1 MYLAPVCIKT
11 YTLCGA
17 MKVRYFQGLFI
28 KAVVVLSIISLVPVL
43 FIGQR
48 VIQINSRL
56 LKNELLQK
64 QQTIASRLA
73 ATVRSSLAFK
83 EQLLA
88 EFGELHTDFGSYS
101 LITQQDLVYLHQ
113 RHPSLF
119 SIQVFTASGKM
130 LFEAGTSVQLEDNL
144 REAMLGQCL
153 QGSRFISP
161 VFYHN
166 GQPFIWLAQ
175 PLHRQIQDP
184 TVTGVLAAALYVEEL
199 SKSLLQSYPLDM
211 DAILVSNQGDLLS
224 YNGAPE
230 GFKEARSGQ
239 LHQTL
244 LDIQTGLAGAENGE
258 VTLSGGE
265 QVLVS
270 SAQVPGVGWSIYVF
284 QSASV
289 AGQLFVDS
297 LFHSS
302 VWDVLL
308 VALVMLLFVG
318 VVSYWVIIPITRPLA
333 RLRDAVV
340 KLRENDNFVVSRQ
353 DVEIP
358 HNEIGELA
366 SVFVEMSQTL
376 HQRHQELM
384 HTQEKLAEM
393 NQVLEA
399 RVAQRT
405 RELKKATEDLIK
417 AERLGAI
424 GQMAS
429 IISHEIRNPL
439 AVISNATRLIKTLV
453 RPTDQKILKQ
463 FGIIEAEI
471 RQANSII
478 NEVLGYA
485 RTREL
490 ILSMVDVNSYLHDIV
505 QSFPVQP
512 GIVFKEELATESVR
526 IKVDAE
532 EIKQTLRNLI
542 SNAVES
548 MPAGGTVTVGSK
560 VGRRLVCMYVA
571 DTGPGLTDEIRAQM
585 FSPFFTTKARGTG
598 LGLAVVRKAITRHR
612 GKLFIKTKPG
622 QGTCFGIY
630 LKIYHRT
637 GDTNYGEAS

>member
-1 MYLAPVCIKT
+1 
-11 YTLCGA
+11 
-17 MKVRYFQGLFI
+17 MKVKYFQGLFV

-43 FIGQR
+43 FIGYR
-48 VIQINSRL
+48 VLQINSRL

-73 ATVRSSLAFK
+73 ATVRNAIASK
-83 EQLLA
+83 EQLLT
-88 EFGELHTDFGSYS
+88 EFGELHTGFSSYP
-101 LITQQDLVYLHQ
+101 LITQTDLDYLHQ

-119 SIQVFTASGKM
+119 YLQVFSVSGKAI
-130 LFEAGTSVQLEDNL
+130 FDAGQTPQLAEDSVYQ
-144 REAMLGQCL
+144 AIFAQCL
-153 QGSRFISP
+153 QGNRFISS
-161 VFYHN
+161 VFFN
-166 GQPFIWLAQ
+166 KGLPFIWLAQ
-175 PLHRQIQDP
+175 PLHREVNNP
-184 TVTGVLAAALYVEEL
+184 KVTGVLAAAMYLEDIA
-199 SKSLLQSYPLDM
+199 KSLLQSYPLDM
-211 DAILVSNQGDLLS
+211 DAVLVSDQGELLS

-230 GFKEARSGQ
+230 GLEEARSVQ
-239 LHQTL
+239 LRQL
-244 LDIQTGLAGAENGE
+244 LTDMQTGLAGAENGE
-258 VTLSGGE
+258 VLLPNSE
-265 QVLVS
+265 RMLVS
-270 SAQVPGVGWSIYVF
+270 RAQVPGVNWSVYVF
-284 QSASV
+284 QPADV
-289 AGQLFVDS
+289 PGKLFVDS

-302 VWDVLL
+302 LWDVVL

-333 RLRDAVV
+333 RLREATV
-340 KLRENDNFVVSRQ
+340 KLRENDDFVVNRQ

-376 HQRHQELM
+376 HERHQEVLR
-384 HTQEKLAEM
+384 TQEELAHM
-393 NQVLEA
+393 NQVLEK
-399 RVAQRT
+399 RVEQRT
-405 RELKKATEDLIK
+405 RELEKATDDLIK
-417 AERLGAI
+417 AERLSAI

-453 RPTDQKILKQ
+453 QTADQKVTKQ
-463 FGIIEAEI
+463 FSIIEAEI

-490 ILSMVDVNSYLHDIV
+490 MLSMVDVNSYLHELV
-505 QSFPVQP
+505 QSFPSQP
-512 GIVFKEELATESVR
+512 GIIFKEELAPESVR

-542 SNAVES
+542 TNAVEA
-548 MPAGGTVTVGSK
+548 MPTGGTVTVGSK
-560 VGRRLVCMYVA
+560 VGKRLVCLYVA
-571 DTGPGLTDEIRAQM
+571 DTGPGLSDEIRAQM

-612 GKLFIKTKPG
+612 GKLFIKSQLG
-622 QGTCFGIY
+622 RGACFQIY
-630 LKIYHRT
+630 LKIYRRT

>member
-1 MYLAPVCIKT
+1 
-11 YTLCGA
+11 
-17 MKVRYFQGLFI
+17 MKVKYFQGLFV
-28 KAVVVLSIISLVPVL
+28 KAVVVLSIISLVPVF

-48 VIQINSRL
+48 VLQINSRL

-73 ATVRSSLAFK
+73 ATVRSAIASK

-88 EFGELHTDFGSYS
+88 EFGDLHTDFGPHI
-101 LITQQDLVYLHQ
+101 LITQTDLDYLHR
-113 RHPSLF
+113 RHPALF
-119 SIQVFTASGKM
+119 YLQVFSAAGKM
-130 LFEAGTSVQLEDNL
+130 LFDAGTAPQSSDASL
-144 REAMLGQCL
+144 RPALLAQCL

-161 VFYHN
+161 VVYDN
-166 GQPFIWLAQ
+166 QGRPFIWLAQ
-175 PLHRQIQDP
+175 PLYRHMDKAA
-184 TVTGVLAAALYVEEL
+184 VTGVLAAALYVEEI

-211 DAILVSNQGDLLS
+211 DAVLVSGQGELLS

-230 GFKEARSGQ
+230 GIEEIRSASLRQ
-239 LHQTL
+239 LLTDL
-244 LDIQTGLAGAENGE
+244 QTGLAGQDNAEVSLPNGE
-258 VTLSGGE
+258 E
-265 QVLVS
+265 ILVS
-270 SAQVPGVGWSIYVF
+270 QAQVPGVGWSIYVF
-284 QSASV
+284 QPASV
-289 AGQLFVDS
+289 PGQLFVHS

-302 VWDVLL
+302 LWDVVL

-333 RLRDAVV
+333 RLRDAAV

-366 SVFVEMSQTL
+366 RVFVEMSQTL
-376 HQRHQELM
+376 YQRHQELV
-384 HTQEKLAEM
+384 HTQEELAQM
-393 NQVLEA
+393 NQVLEE

-405 RELKKATEDLIK
+405 RELQKASQDLVK
-417 AERLGAI
+417 AERLSAI

-453 RPTDQKILKQ
+453 CPTDKKVVKQ
-463 FGIIEAEI
+463 FDIIEAEI

-490 ILSMVDVNSYLHDIV
+490 ILSMVDVNSYLHELV
-505 QSFPVQP
+505 QSFPVQA
-512 GIVFKEELATESVR
+512 GIVFKEELAAESVR
-526 IKVDAE
+526 IKVDGE

-542 SNAVES
+542 TNAVEA
-548 MPAGGTVTVGSK
+548 MPMGGTVTVGSK
-560 VGRRLVCMYVA
+560 IGKRLVCLYVA

-598 LGLAVVRKAITRHR
+598 LGLAVVRKAISRHR
-612 GKLFIKTKPG
+612 GKLFIKSKLG
-622 QGTCFGIY
+622 QGTCFEIY
-630 LKIYHRT
+630 LKIYRRT
-637 GDTNYGEAS
+637 GDTNYGKAS

>member
-1 MYLAPVCIKT
+1 
-11 YTLCGA
+11 
-17 MKVRYFQGLFI
+17 MKVKYFQGLFV

-48 VIQINSRL
+48 VLQINSRL

-64 QQTIASRLA
+64 QQTVASRLA
-73 ATVRSSLAFK
+73 STVRSALASK
-83 EQLLA
+83 EQLLS
-88 EFGELHTDFGSYS
+88 EFGDLHTDFGSHA
-101 LITQQDLVYLHQ
+101 LITQQDLDYLRQ
-113 RHPSLF
+113 RNPALF
-119 SIQVFTASGKM
+119 FLQVFSVSGKII
-130 LFEAGTSVQLEDNL
+130 FEVGNPPPTMDAATYQAMFLQCMQSTS
-144 REAMLGQCL
+144 
-153 QGSRFISP
+153 FISD
-161 VFYHN
+161 VFYDN
-166 GQPFIWLAQ
+166 KRPFIWLAQ
-175 PLHRQIQDP
+175 PLHRRVEDP
-184 TVTGVLAAALYVEEL
+184 TVTGILAAALYVEEL

-211 DAILVSNQGDLLS
+211 DAVLVSGQGELLS

-230 GFKEARSGQ
+230 GLDEGNSAQ
-239 LHQTL
+239 LRRML
-244 LDIQTGLAGAENGE
+244 VEIQNGLAGAENGE
-258 VTLSGGE
+258 ISLSSGE
-265 QVLVS
+265 RMLVS
-270 SAQVPGVGWSIYVF
+270 RAQVSGVGWSIYVF
-284 QSASV
+284 QPANV
-289 AGQLFVDS
+289 PGRLFVDS
-297 LFHSS
+297 LFHVSL
-302 VWDVLL
+302 WDVIL

-333 RLRDAVV
+333 RLRAAAV

-376 HQRHQELM
+376 HQRHQELV
-384 HTQEKLAEM
+384 HTQEELAQI
-393 NQVLEA
+393 NQMLEE

-405 RELKKATEDLIK
+405 RELQKATDDLVK
-417 AERLGAI
+417 AERLSAI

-453 RPTDQKILKQ
+453 RPTDKKVVKQ
-463 FGIIEAEI
+463 FDIIESEI

-490 ILSMVDVNSYLHDIV
+490 ILSTVDVNSYLHELV
-505 QSFPVQP
+505 QSFPAQP
-512 GIVFKEELATESVR
+512 GIVFKEELAAESVR

-542 SNAVES
+542 SNAVEA
-548 MPAGGTVTVGSK
+548 MPMGGTVTVGST
-560 VGRRLVCMYVA
+560 VGKRLVCLYVA
-571 DTGPGLTDEIRAQM
+571 DTGSGITDEIRSQM

-598 LGLAVVRKAITRHR
+598 LGLAVVRKAISRHQ
-612 GKLFIKTKPG
+612 GKLFIKSRLG
-622 QGTCFGIY
+622 QGTCFEIY
-630 LKIYHRT
+630 LKIYRRT
-637 GDTNYGEAS
+637 GDTNYGETS

>member
-1 MYLAPVCIKT
+1 
-11 YTLCGA
+11 
-17 MKVRYFQGLFI
+17 MKVKYFQGLFV

-48 VIQINSRL
+48 IVQTNSRL

-73 ATVRSSLAFK
+73 ATVRSTLASK
-83 EQLLA
+83 EQLLT
-88 EFGELHTDFGSYS
+88 EFGDLHTDFGNHA
-101 LITQQDLVYLHQ
+101 LITQEDLNYLRQ
-113 RHPSLF
+113 RSPSLF
-119 SIQVFTASGKM
+119 YLQVFSATGKM
-130 LFEAGTSVQLEDNL
+130 IFDAGLAPQAPEDTM
-144 REAMLGQCL
+144 RQAMWSQCL
-153 QGSRFISP
+153 QGNRFISP
-161 VFYHN
+161 VFYN
-166 GQPFIWLAQ
+166 EGRPFIWLAQ
-175 PLHRQIQDP
+175 PLHRRIDDP
-184 TVTGVLAAALYVEEL
+184 TVTGVLVATLYVEEL

-211 DAILVSNQGDLLS
+211 DAVLVSGQGELLS

-230 GFKEARSGQ
+230 GLEESNSEQ
-239 LHQTL
+239 LRHIL
-244 LDIQTGLAGAENGE
+244 VAIQTGLAGAENGE
-258 VTLSGGE
+258 VTLSDTE
-265 QVLVS
+265 QLLVS

-284 QSASV
+284 QPTSV
-289 AGQLFVDS
+289 LGQLFVDNLLHLS
-297 LFHSS
+297 L
-302 VWDVLL
+302 WDVVL
-308 VALVMLLFVG
+308 VGLVMLLFVG

-333 RLRDAVV
+333 RLRDAAV

-376 HQRHQELM
+376 HQRRQELV
-384 HTQEKLAEM
+384 HTQEELAHM
-393 NQVLEA
+393 NQVLEK
-399 RVAQRT
+399 RVVQRT
-405 RELKKATEDLIK
+405 HELQQATEDLVK
-417 AERLGAI
+417 AERLAAI

-453 RPTDQKILKQ
+453 RPTEKKVVKQ
-463 FGIIEAEI
+463 FDIIEAEI

-490 ILSMVDVNSYLHDIV
+490 ILSMVDVNSYLHELM
-505 QSFPVQP
+505 QSFPAQP
-512 GIVFKEELATESVR
+512 GIVFKEELSTESVR

-542 SNAVES
+542 SNAIEA
-548 MPAGGTVTVGSK
+548 MPMGGTVTVGSK
-560 VGRRLVCMYVA
+560 VGKRLVRLYVA
-571 DTGPGLTDEIRAQM
+571 DTGPGITDEIRAQM

-598 LGLAVVRKAITRHR
+598 LGLAVVRKAISRHQ
-612 GKLFIKTKPG
+612 GKLFIKSKLG
-622 QGTCFGIY
+622 QGTCFQIY
-630 LKIYHRT
+630 LKIYRRT
-637 GDTNYGEAS
+637 GDTNYGKAS

>member
-1 MYLAPVCIKT
+1 
-11 YTLCGA
+11 
-17 MKVRYFQGLFI
+17 MKVKYFQGLFI
-28 KAVVVLSIISLVPVL
+28 KAIVVLSIISLVPVL

-48 VIQINSRL
+48 VLQINSRL

-73 ATVRSSLAFK
+73 STVHNALASK

-88 EFGELHTDFGSYS
+88 EFGDLHTDFGSHA
-101 LITQQDLVYLHQ
+101 LITQPDLDYLRQ
-113 RHPSLF
+113 RNPSLF
-119 SIQVFTASGKM
+119 YLQVFSVSGKVI
-130 LFEAGTSVQLEDNL
+130 FDVGVSPQFVDPAVYQ
-144 REAMLGQCL
+144 AMFLQCK
-153 QGSRFISP
+153 QGNHFISD
-161 VFYHN
+161 VFYSN
-166 GQPFIWLAQ
+166 KRPFIWLAQ
-175 PLHRQIQDP
+175 PLHRRVEDP
-184 TVTGVLAAALYVEEL
+184 TITGVLAAALYVEDL
-199 SKSLLQSYPLDM
+199 SKALLQSYPLDM
-211 DAILVSNQGDLLS
+211 DAVLVSRKGDLLS

-230 GFKEARSGQ
+230 GLDEEYSIQ
-239 LHQTL
+239 LRQRL
-244 LDIQTGLAGAENGE
+244 AEMQNGLAGAENGE
-258 VTLSGGE
+258 VSLPGGE
-265 QVLVS
+265 QILVS
-270 SAQVPGVGWSIYVF
+270 RAQVPGVGWSVYVF
-284 QSASV
+284 QPASV
-289 AGQLFVDS
+289 PGQLFVDS
-297 LFHSS
+297 LFHASL
-302 VWDVLL
+302 WDVIL

-318 VVSYWVIIPITRPLA
+318 VVSYLVIIPITRPLA
-333 RLRDAVV
+333 RLRDAAV

-376 HQRHQELM
+376 HQRHQELV
-384 HTQEKLAEM
+384 HTQEELAQM

-399 RVAQRT
+399 RVSQRT
-405 RELKKATEDLIK
+405 RELQKATDDLVK
-417 AERLGAI
+417 AERLSAI

-453 RPTDQKILKQ
+453 RPTDKKIIKQ
-463 FGIIEAEI
+463 FDIIEAEI

-490 ILSMVDVNSYLHDIV
+490 ILSMVDVNSYLHELV
-505 QSFPVQP
+505 QSFPAQP
-512 GIVFKEELATESVR
+512 GIVFKEELDAESVR

-542 SNAVES
+542 TNAVEA
-548 MPAGGTVTVGSK
+548 MPMGGTVTVGSK
-560 VGRRLVCMYVA
+560 VGKRLVCLYVA
-571 DTGPGLTDEIRAQM
+571 DSGPGITDEIRAQM

-598 LGLAVVRKAITRHR
+598 LGLAVVRKAISRHQ
-612 GKLFIKTKPG
+612 GKLFIKSRLG
-622 QGTCFGIY
+622 QGACFEIY
-630 LKIYHRT
+630 LKIYRRT